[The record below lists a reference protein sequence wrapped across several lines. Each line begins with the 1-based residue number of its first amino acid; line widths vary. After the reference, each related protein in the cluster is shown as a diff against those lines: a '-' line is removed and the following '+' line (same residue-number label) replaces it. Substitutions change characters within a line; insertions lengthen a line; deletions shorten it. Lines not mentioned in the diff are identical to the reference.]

1 MLCGDSTK
9 KEDVERCTGGTIPDL
24 AFCDPPY
31 GIEAV
36 KGGKIGGDKAFGST
50 GNAGGKHGF
59 DGKGGR
65 VHGLSKKAII
75 ATNVY
80 APIIGDDSTKT
91 AVDSYNLCAEL
102 KIPSLIF
109 WGGNYYADQLPP
121 SRCWIAWD
129 KEVTGSFADI
139 ELAWTNIDQVA
150 RLLRHQWSGLM
161 KGSERGEGRVHPT
174 QKPSYLL
181 KWVFK
186 EMLPET
192 KTVLDQFIGS
202 GSTIMACEQ
211 ANRKCFG
218 LEMSPAYVAVAI
230 QRWADSTGKTPKL
243 VA

>member
-1 MLCGDSTK
+1 
-9 KEDVERCTGGTIPDL
+9 
-24 AFCDPPY
+24 
-31 GIEAV
+31 
-36 KGGKIGGDKAFGST
+36 
-50 GNAGGKHGF
+50 
-59 DGKGGR
+59 
-65 VHGLSKKAII
+65 
-75 ATNVY
+75 
-80 APIIGDDSTKT
+80 
-91 AVDSYNLCAEL
+91 VDSYNLCAEL

-230 QRWADSTGKTPKL
+230 QRWADATGKTPRQL
-243 VA
+243 